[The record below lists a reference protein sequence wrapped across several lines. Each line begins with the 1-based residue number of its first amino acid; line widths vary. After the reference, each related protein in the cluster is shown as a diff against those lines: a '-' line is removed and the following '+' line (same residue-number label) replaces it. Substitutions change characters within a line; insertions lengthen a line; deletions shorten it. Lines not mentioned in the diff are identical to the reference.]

1 MTRERVL
8 VRGCTYENALNLG
21 AGYIEE
27 FERDYAGT
35 RQLEE
40 ELYAKMFDDAEGAT
54 CKATEI
60 LRRPR
65 PMRFVRTALAI
76 DAAVT
81 SRAGSDE
88 SGIQVGGV
96 GLDGLGYVLKD
107 LSGKHRAGAW
117 AELALDAYFEYGCDC
132 IVVETNK
139 GGDLVAQNL
148 RASADKRGVE
158 VILLDKK
165 EEPRHIPGTPIVG
178 DKDKKRP
185 GGVVYI
191 REVYARGDKSDRAQP
206 LSNAY
211 EQKRIVHVTEEK
223 FTELEEI
230 LTTWIPGP
238 GRRSPDRLDALV
250 HLMVELLKL
259 GERKPDAKKNFAGI
273 GALAAA
279 VQGTPAP
286 SVTAA
291 PVLAVPGNLA
301 TLLGIGGDGGDG
313 RI

>member
-1 MTRERVL
+1 MSRERVL
-8 VRGCTYENALNLG
+8 VRGCTYENVLNLG
-21 AGYIEE
+21 RGCIEE
-27 FERDYAGT
+27 FERDYGGT

-40 ELYAKMFDDAEGAT
+40 ELYAKMFSDSEGAT
-54 CKATEI
+54 CKATDI
-60 LRRPR
+60 IRRER
-65 PMRFVRTALAI
+65 PVRFVRTALAI

-81 SRAGSDE
+81 ARAGSDE

-107 LSGKHRAGAW
+107 LSGKHRAGTW

-158 VILLDKK
+158 VIILDKK
-165 EEPRHIPGTPIVG
+165 EEPRHIPGTLSA
-178 DKDKKRP
+178 DKKRS

-191 REVYARGDKSDRAQP
+191 REVYARGEKSDRAQP
-206 LSNAY
+206 VSNAY

-223 FTELEEI
+223 FIELEEI

-259 GERKPDAKKNFAGI
+259 GERKPDQKRNFAGI

-279 VQGTPAP
+279 VQGTPAL

-301 TLLGIGGDGGDG
+301 TLLGVGGDIGGD